1 MFKRAAALMTAAAY
15 PLCAHESPADIAALD
30 WSWDPLIIICLIAG
44 AWLYRKARPHWGLR
58 RCERLSYW
66 AGWAVLAIAL
76 VSPLHAAGEKLFC
89 AHMVQH
95 ELLMA
100 VAAPLLVLG
109 RPAIAVIWQ
118 LPLDKRPYA
127 RPLLRIL
134 EQQALAST
142 VHFAA
147 LWLWHIP
154 SLFQSTL
161 SSDFAHSLQHTSF
174 LVSALWFWW
183 AVLGTNSTSR
193 YTTGLLLLFTTA
205 IHTSIL
211 GALLTFSN
219 TVWYPAYSSNTAA
232 WGLTPLEDQ
241 QLGGLIMWVPAG
253 FAYVIAA
260 LALMAQ
266 WLYQSEKRNTET
278 TSRAAV
284 V

>member
-1 MFKRAAALMTAAAY
+1 M
-15 PLCAHESPADIAALD
+15 PLLAKPLVAHQSSTDIAALD
-30 WSWDPLIIICLIAG
+30 WSWDPLIIACLIAG
-44 AWLYRKARPHWGLR
+44 AWIYRSARPTWGLR
-58 RCERLSYW
+58 PWERLSYW
-66 AGWAVLAIAL
+66 TGWLVLAIAL
-76 VSPLHAAGEKLFC
+76 VSPLHAAGEQLFS

-109 RPAIAVIWQ
+109 RPAVAMVWQ
-118 LPLDKRPYA
+118 LPPGARPYT
-127 RPLLRIL
+127 RPVFRWL
-134 EQQALAST
+134 QQPALAWI

-154 SLFQSTL
+154 LLFQATL
-161 SSDFAHSLQHTSF
+161 SSDLAHSLQHTSF

-183 AVLGTNSTSR
+183 TVFGTHSTSR
-193 YTTGLLLLFTTA
+193 HTTGLLLLFTTA

-219 TVWYPAYSSNTAA
+219 TVWYPAYANTAE
-232 WGLTPLEDQ
+232 WGLTALEDQ

-253 FAYVIAA
+253 LAYVIAA
-260 LALMAQ
+260 LAVVAQ
-266 WLYQSEKRNTET
+266 WLHRSEKRNTET
-278 TSRAAV
+278 TRRAAV

>member
-1 MFKRAAALMTAAAY
+1 MLKRAAAVIALAAY
-15 PLCAHESPADIAALD
+15 PLCAHESTTDIAALD

-44 AWLYRKARPHWGLR
+44 AWVYRNARPTWGLR
-58 RCERLSYW
+58 RWERLSYW
-66 AGWAVLAIAL
+66 TGWVVLAIAL
-76 VSPLHAAGEKLFC
+76 VSPLHAVGGQLFC
-89 AHMVQH
+89 AHMIQH

-109 RPAIAVIWQ
+109 RPVIAVIWQ
-118 LPLDKRPYA
+118 LPPHRRPYA
-127 RPLLRIL
+127 RPLLHIL
-134 EQQALAST
+134 QQPALASI

-154 SLFQSTL
+154 TLFQSTL
-161 SSDFAHSLQHTSF
+161 TSDLAHSLQHTSF
-174 LVSALWFWW
+174 FVSALWFWW

-193 YTTGLLLLFTTA
+193 FTTGLLLLFTTA

-219 TVWYPAYSSNTAA
+219 TVWYPAYSNTAA

-266 WLYQSEKRNTET
+266 WLRHSEMRNTET